1 MFFTDAEIV
10 DIKERIASGDS
21 IRELSREYY
30 QKYITEHPDD
40 PITVEGFRS
49 RIRKALGLKS
59 DKRTKPE
66 TFSDIIGSSNSYNA
80 TDKSTTFERIIAL
93 EDGAPITPESI
104 MDAHNLDKNLWDVVT
119 YKNNYY
125 SQQAKG
131 GKLIVLYQ
139 SKIIVRP
146 KHENISLEKVIDHF
160 NKLASTYTP
169 IKYTHTENN
178 SDKLYEINIADL
190 HFGKLGTSGV
200 CGEDYNVE
208 IAKENFFK
216 VINTEISRIKKGNFA
231 KILFVWSNDFFNADG
246 ISGATTKG
254 TAQDNVLQWQDMFLQ
269 GCEILV
275 KVIDALREYAPVETF
290 YIASNHSRQ
299 IDFYAINYLYAW
311 FRQCDDVIVNVNL
324 TTRYYYRWGVNL
336 IGFSHS
342 AYEKKNNLPYLM
354 SVERPKDW
362 AETLYREYH
371 LAHIHSESV
380 TEKGGVVFRW
390 LPSITGADAW
400 HSECGYVGAT
410 KRSYSFVWDKVNG
423 LETINCT
430 FIEN

>member
-1 MFFTDAEIV
+1 MIFTEADREEIKQRV
-10 DIKERIASGDS
+10 ADGDS
-21 IRELSREYY
+21 VRALAREYHK
-30 QKYITEHPDD
+30 KYIAENPND
-40 PITVEGFRS
+40 PITVDGVRAK
-49 RIRKALGLKS
+49 IRRLVNDPSYKQPKLKVTPDMS
-59 DKRTKPE
+59 K
-66 TFSDIIGSSNSYNA
+66 SSNSYNA
-80 TDKSTTFERIIAL
+80 IDKSTTFERIIAL

-104 MDAHNLDKNLWDVVT
+104 MEAHNLDKNLWDVVT

-131 GKLIVLYQ
+131 GKIVVLYQ

-146 KHENISLEKVIDHF
+146 KTEGITLEKITDHF
-160 NKLASTYTP
+160 NNLASTYTP
-169 IKYTHTENN
+169 AKYSHTENN

-216 VINTEISRIKKGNFA
+216 VINTEISRIKKGKYA

-275 KVIDALREYAPVETF
+275 KAIDALREYAPVETF

-299 IDFYAINYLYAW
+299 IDFYAINYLSAW
-311 FRQCDDVIVNVNL
+311 FRQCDDVVVNVNL

-336 IGFSHS
+336 IGFAHS
-342 AYEKKNNLPYLM
+342 SYEKKNNLPYLM

-430 FIEN
+430 FIES